1 MTEGERVMLMEE
13 ANRVRQ
19 ILIAGLLLGTLLLAF
34 FPVEPQMSTEVIFDD
49 EVTQLRKADGI
60 GTESSESLVLRVTHD
75 DGAGLMHPVSR
86 VQELLSIEKEAL
98 AGENPD
104 TAWHTDVT
112 ELNRIQSPFT
122 LWDEAFTSRN
132 RSLTQ
137 AEGWSDVLQPLIEE
151 GWCGKNATDEESF
164 AFEATLLLLPNDAD
178 LGVACPSMPGQY
190 AHQPPVS
197 NELLWMV
204 WIGNNQSNTNW
215 SELGVWAEQLS
226 ESTNF
231 TFEAVGA
238 NMLFAKSKTLAESEL
253 KGVMIP
259 LAILLVSALCIGLRD
274 PLVAVVTL
282 GSATLVVGAEMGIMS
297 MFGYTFSVIDGIAV
311 PIIMGV
317 AVDGA
322 FWYCRSSHDVEKV
335 RKMLFV
341 AMLTTIAAVSLALF
355 SPLRAQRS
363 LALVMV
369 IGIFLDWLITR
380 YVLEDF
386 YMSRKKVDMSLPS
399 TRNIL
404 SKPAFTALWPALLLL
419 LAGVAFVSPGGV
431 EVLDIHQFL
440 PEDDPDSAELR
451 QMQDE
456 YILASST
463 DAWILV
469 NVKGDSVEEYRHLLA
484 FQEQLR
490 NHPSIISLDTGL
502 SQSKLMI
509 GIPDSNDENATLDQ
523 VLSSSSLDSLMVKD
537 PRLQSDG
544 ETYAV
549 VLVVYLDGLDTDAAL
564 AFIDDVRV
572 LFFEM
577 EVSGNIGGNF
587 VVGAEAA
594 HSFDESRMTQIF
606 GAGIAVFFVAF
617 CVLRSPEKAL
627 RIAVGTVVV
636 GAAVDGMASLLG
648 GRGVGSAPA
657 VLLGM
662 GFAADYLSH
671 SSSSDHA
678 PTSNDHAARWWAAFT
693 SMCVF
698 ILIAFTTFPP
708 SSETGRLLTLS
719 IFFSVLLATALSLY
733 QTQSDEEE

>member
-1 MTEGERVMLMEE
+1 ME

-60 GTESSESLVLRVTHD
+60 GTESSEALVLRVTHD
-75 DGAGLMHPVSR
+75 DGAGLMHPVAR
-86 VQELLSIEKEAL
+86 VQELLSIEKEAF

-122 LWDEAFTSRN
+122 LWEEAFTSRN
-132 RSLTQ
+132 RSLGE
-137 AEGWSDVLQPLIEE
+137 AEGWSDLLQPLLED

-164 AFEATLLLLPNDAD
+164 AFEATLLLLPNEAD

-190 AHQPPVS
+190 AHQPPTS

-204 WIGNNQSNTNW
+204 WIGDNKSNTNW
-215 SELGVWAEQLS
+215 SELEIWADQLS

-231 TFEAVGA
+231 TFEAVGV

-253 KGVMIP
+253 KGVMLP

-274 PLVAVVTL
+274 PVIAVVTL
-282 GSATLVVGAEMGIMS
+282 GGAALVVGAEMGVMS

-380 YVLEDF
+380 YLLEDF
-386 YMSRKKVDMSLPS
+386 YLSRKKDSVAVSS
-399 TRNIL
+399 SRNVV
-404 SKPAFTALWPALLLL
+404 SNPAFNVMWPALLLL

-431 EVLDIHQFL
+431 EVLDINQFL
-440 PEDDPDSAELR
+440 PEDDPELTELR

-484 FQEQLR
+484 FQEQLK

-502 SQSKLMI
+502 SQTKLMI
-509 GIPDSNDENATLDQ
+509 GIPESDEVNATLDQ
-523 VLSSSSLDSLMVKD
+523 VLSTSNVDSLIVKD

-544 ETYAV
+544 ATYAV
-549 VLVVYLDGLDTDAAL
+549 VLVVYLDGQNTDSAL
-564 AFIDDVRV
+564 AFNDDVRT
-572 LFFEM
+572 LLSDM
-577 EVSGNIGGNF
+577 DVSGDIGGNLA
-587 VVGAEAA
+587 VGAEAA
-594 HSFDESRMTQIF
+594 HSFDDSRMSQIF

-617 CVLRSPEKAL
+617 FVLRSPEKAL

-678 PTSNDHAARWWAAFT
+678 PTSSDHAARWWATFT

-733 QTQSDEEE
+733 QTQNDEEE

>member
-1 MTEGERVMLMEE
+1 ME

-34 FPVEPQMSTEVIFDD
+34 FPVDPQMSTEVIFDD
-49 EVTQLRKADGI
+49 EVSQLRKSDGI
-60 GTESSESLVLRVTHD
+60 GTESSESLVLRITHD
-75 DGAGLMHPVSR
+75 DGGGLMHPISR

-98 AGENPD
+98 NGDNPD

-112 ELNRIQSPFT
+112 TLDRIQSPFT
-122 LWDEAFTSRN
+122 LWEEAFASRN
-132 RSLTQ
+132 RSL
-137 AEGWSDVLQPLIEE
+137 AEAGGWNDVLQPELEE
-151 GWCGKNATDEESF
+151 GWCGMNATDEESF
-164 AFEATLLLLPNDAD
+164 AFEATLLLLPNEAD

-190 AHQPPVS
+190 PHQPPIS

-215 SELGVWAEQLS
+215 SELEVWANQLS

-231 TFEAVGA
+231 TFEGVGV

-253 KGVMIP
+253 KGVMLP

-386 YMSRKKVDMSLPS
+386 YMSRKKVETSLPI
-399 TRNIL
+399 TGDVL
-404 SKPAFTALWPALLLL
+404 SKPVFTALWPALLLL
-419 LAGVAFVSPGGV
+419 LAGIAFIAPSGV
-431 EVLDIHQFL
+431 DVLDIHQFL
-440 PEDDPDSAELR
+440 PEDDQELAELR
-451 QMQDE
+451 QLQDE

-463 DAWILV
+463 DVWILV
-469 NVKGDSVEEYRHLLA
+469 DAKGDSSEEYRNLLS
-484 FQEQLR
+484 FQERLR
-490 NHPSIISLDTGL
+490 HHPSIISLDTGV
-502 SQSKLMI
+502 SQTKLMI
-509 GIPDSNDENATLDQ
+509 GIPDSRDSNATLDQ
-523 VLSSSSLDSLMVKD
+523 VLTASSLDSLMVKD
-537 PRLQSDG
+537 PRLQADG

-549 VLVVYLDGLDTDAAL
+549 VLVVYLDGQNTDAAL
-564 AFIDDVRV
+564 AFNDDVQT
-572 LFFEM
+572 LLSDM
-577 EVSGNIGGNF
+577 NVSGDIGGNL
-587 VVGAEAA
+587 VVGAESA
-594 HSFDESRMTQIF
+594 HSFEKSRMTQIF
-606 GAGIAVFFVAF
+606 GAGLAVFFVAF
-617 CVLRSPEKAL
+617 YVLRSPEKAL

-636 GAAVDGMASLLG
+636 GAAVDGMASMFG

-698 ILIAFTTFPP
+698 ILIAFTKFPP

-719 IFFSVLLATALSLY
+719 IFFSVLLATSLSMY
-733 QTQSDEEE
+733 QIHSEEEE

>member
-1 MTEGERVMLMEE
+1 ME

-19 ILIAGLLLGTLLLAF
+19 ILLASLIVGTLLLAI

-60 GTESSESLVLRVTHD
+60 GTESSESLVLRITHD

-86 VQELLSIEKEAL
+86 VQELLSLEKEAIS
-98 AGENPD
+98 GENPD
-104 TAWHTDVT
+104 TAWHTDVM
-112 ELNRIQSPFT
+112 ELNRIQSPFA
-122 LWDEAFTSRN
+122 LWEEAFSSRN
-132 RSLTQ
+132 RSLVE
-137 AEGWSDVLQPLIEE
+137 AEGWSDLLQPLLED
-151 GWCGKNATDEESF
+151 GWCGKNATDEELF
-164 AFEATLLLLPNDAD
+164 AFEATLLLLPNEAD

-190 AHQPPVS
+190 AHQPPIS

-215 SELGVWAEQLS
+215 SELEVWADQLS

-231 TFEAVGA
+231 TFEAVGV
-238 NMLFAKSKTLAESEL
+238 NMLFAKSKTLAEGEL
-253 KGVMIP
+253 KGVMLP

-274 PLVAVVTL
+274 PVIAVVTL
-282 GSATLVVGAEMGIMS
+282 GSAALVVGAEMGVMS

-380 YVLEDF
+380 YLLEDF
-386 YMSRKKVDMSLPS
+386 YLSRKKDSVAVSS
-399 TRNIL
+399 SRNVV
-404 SKPAFTALWPALLLL
+404 SNPAFNVMWPALLLL

-431 EVLDIHQFL
+431 EVLDINQFL
-440 PEDDPDSAELR
+440 PEDDPELTELR

-484 FQEQLR
+484 FQEQLK

-502 SQSKLMI
+502 SQTKLMI
-509 GIPDSNDENATLDQ
+509 GIPESDEVNATLDQ
-523 VLSSSSLDSLMVKD
+523 VLSTSSVDSLIVKD

-544 ETYAV
+544 ATYAV
-549 VLVVYLDGLDTDAAL
+549 VLVVYLDGQNTDAAL
-564 AFIDDVRV
+564 AFNDDVRT
-572 LFFEM
+572 LFSDM
-577 EVSGNIGGNF
+577 DVSGDIGGNLA
-587 VVGAEAA
+587 VGAEAA
-594 HSFDESRMTQIF
+594 HSFDESRMSQIF

-617 CVLRSPEKAL
+617 FVLRSPEKAL

-678 PTSNDHAARWWAAFT
+678 PTSSDHAARWWAAFT

-698 ILIAFTTFPP
+698 ILIGFTTFPP

-733 QTQSDEEE
+733 QTQNDEEE

>member
-1 MTEGERVMLMEE
+1 ME

-19 ILIAGLLLGTLLLAF
+19 ILLASLIVGTLLLAI

-60 GTESSESLVLRVTHD
+60 GTESSESLVLRITHD

-86 VQELLSIEKEAL
+86 VQELLSLEKEAIS
-98 AGENPD
+98 GENPD
-104 TAWHTDVT
+104 TAWHTDVM
-112 ELNRIQSPFT
+112 ELNRIQSPFA
-122 LWDEAFTSRN
+122 LWEEAFSSRN
-132 RSLTQ
+132 RSLVE
-137 AEGWSDVLQPLIEE
+137 AEGWSDLLQPLLED

-164 AFEATLLLLPNDAD
+164 AFEATLLLLPNEAD

-190 AHQPPVS
+190 AHQPPIS

-215 SELGVWAEQLS
+215 SELEVWADQLS

-231 TFEAVGA
+231 TFEAVGV
-238 NMLFAKSKTLAESEL
+238 NMLFAKSKTLAEGEL
-253 KGVMIP
+253 KGVMLP

-274 PLVAVVTL
+274 PVIAVVTL
-282 GSATLVVGAEMGIMS
+282 GSAALVVGAEMGVMS

-380 YVLEDF
+380 YLLEDF
-386 YMSRKKVDMSLPS
+386 YLSRKKDSVAVSS
-399 TRNIL
+399 SRNVV
-404 SKPAFTALWPALLLL
+404 SNPAFNVMWPALLLL

-431 EVLDIHQFL
+431 EVLDINQFL
-440 PEDDPDSAELR
+440 PEDDPELTELR

-469 NVKGDSVEEYRHLLA
+469 NVKGDSVEDYRHLLA
-484 FQEQLR
+484 FQEQLK

-502 SQSKLMI
+502 SQTKLMI
-509 GIPDSNDENATLDQ
+509 GIPESDEVNATLDQ
-523 VLSSSSLDSLMVKD
+523 VLSTSSVDSLIVKD

-544 ETYAV
+544 ATYAV
-549 VLVVYLDGLDTDAAL
+549 VLVVYLDGQNTDAAL
-564 AFIDDVRV
+564 AFNDDVRT
-572 LFFEM
+572 LFSDM
-577 EVSGNIGGNF
+577 DVSGDIGGNLA
-587 VVGAEAA
+587 VGAEAA
-594 HSFDESRMTQIF
+594 HSFDESRMSQIF

-617 CVLRSPEKAL
+617 FVLRSPEKAL

-678 PTSNDHAARWWAAFT
+678 PTSSDHAARWWAAFT

-698 ILIAFTTFPP
+698 ILIGFTTFPP

-733 QTQSDEEE
+733 QTQNDEEE

>member
-1 MTEGERVMLMEE
+1 MLME

-60 GTESSESLVLRVTHD
+60 GTESSEALVLRVTHD
-75 DGAGLMHPVSR
+75 DGAGLMHPVAR
-86 VQELLSIEKEAL
+86 VQELLSIEKEAF

-122 LWDEAFTSRN
+122 LWEEAFTSRN
-132 RSLTQ
+132 RSLAE
-137 AEGWSDVLQPLIEE
+137 AEGWSDLLQPLLED

-164 AFEATLLLLPNDAD
+164 AFEATLLLLPNEAD

-190 AHQPPVS
+190 AHQPPTS

-204 WIGNNQSNTNW
+204 WIGDNKSNTNW
-215 SELGVWAEQLS
+215 SELEIWADQLS

-231 TFEAVGA
+231 TFEAVGV

-253 KGVMIP
+253 KGVMLP

-274 PLVAVVTL
+274 PVIAVVTL
-282 GSATLVVGAEMGIMS
+282 GSAALVVGAEMGVMS

-380 YVLEDF
+380 YLLEDF
-386 YMSRKKVDMSLPS
+386 YLSRKKDSVAVSS
-399 TRNIL
+399 SRNVV
-404 SKPAFTALWPALLLL
+404 SNPAFNVMWPALLLL

-431 EVLDIHQFL
+431 EVLDINQFL
-440 PEDDPDSAELR
+440 PEDDPELTELR

-484 FQEQLR
+484 FQEQLK

-502 SQSKLMI
+502 SQTKLMI
-509 GIPDSNDENATLDQ
+509 GIPESDEVNATLDQ
-523 VLSSSSLDSLMVKD
+523 VLSTSNVDSLIVKD

-544 ETYAV
+544 ATYAV
-549 VLVVYLDGLDTDAAL
+549 VLVVYLDGQNTDSAL
-564 AFIDDVRV
+564 AFNDDVRT
-572 LFFEM
+572 LLSDM
-577 EVSGNIGGNF
+577 DISGDIGGNLA
-587 VVGAEAA
+587 VGAEAA
-594 HSFDESRMTQIF
+594 HSFDESRMSQIF

-617 CVLRSPEKAL
+617 LVLRSPEKAL

-678 PTSNDHAARWWAAFT
+678 PTSSDHAARWWAAFT

-733 QTQSDEEE
+733 QTQNDEEE

>member
-1 MTEGERVMLMEE
+1 ME
-13 ANRVRQ
+13 ANRVRL
-19 ILIAGLLLGTLLLAF
+19 ILLASLIVGTLLLAI

-60 GTESSESLVLRVTHD
+60 GTESSESLVLRITHD

-86 VQELLSIEKEAL
+86 VQELLSIEKEAFS
-98 AGENPD
+98 GEEPA

-112 ELNRIQSPFT
+112 KLNRIQSPYT
-122 LWDEAFTSRN
+122 LWEDAFSSRN
-132 RSLTQ
+132 RSLVE
-137 AEGWSDVLQPLIEE
+137 AEGWNELLEPLLED

-164 AFEATLLLLPNDAD
+164 AFEATLLLLPNEAD

-190 AHQPPVS
+190 AHQPPTS

-215 SELGVWAEQLS
+215 SELEVWADQLS

-231 TFEAVGA
+231 TFEAVGV

-253 KGVMIP
+253 KSVMLP
-259 LAILLVSALCIGLRD
+259 LAILLVSALCFGLRD
-274 PLVAVVTL
+274 PVIAVVTL
-282 GSATLVVGAEMGIMS
+282 GSATLVVGAELGIMS

-380 YVLEDF
+380 YMLEDF
-386 YMSRKKVDMSLPS
+386 YLSRKKVSIAVS
-399 TRNIL
+399 SSKNVL
-404 SKPAFTALWPALLLL
+404 SNPAFTVMWPALLLL
-419 LAGVAFVSPGGV
+419 LAGVAFVSPSGV
-431 EVLDIHQFL
+431 EVLDINQFL
-440 PEDDPDSAELR
+440 PDDDPELAELR

-484 FQEQLR
+484 FQEQLK
-490 NHPSIISLDTGL
+490 NHPSIISLDTGI
-502 SQSKLMI
+502 SQTKLMI
-509 GIPDSNDENATLDQ
+509 GIPESEDLNATLDQ
-523 VLSSSSLDSLMVKD
+523 VLSTSSVDSLMVKD
-537 PRLQSDG
+537 PRLQSNGD
-544 ETYAV
+544 TYAV
-549 VLVVYLDGLDTDAAL
+549 VLAVYLDGQNTDAAL
-564 AFIDDVRV
+564 AFNADVRA
-572 LFFEM
+572 LFSDM
-577 EVSGNIGGNF
+577 DVSGDIGGNLA
-587 VVGAEAA
+587 VGAEAA
-594 HSFDESRMTQIF
+594 HSFEKSRMSQIF

-617 CVLRSPEKAL
+617 FVLRSQ
-627 RIAVGTVVV
+627 I
-636 GAAVDGMASLLG
+636 
-648 GRGVGSAPA
+648 GRAHV
-657 VLLGM
+657 
-662 GFAADYLSH
+662 
-671 SSSSDHA
+671 
-678 PTSNDHAARWWAAFT
+678 
-693 SMCVF
+693 
-698 ILIAFTTFPP
+698 
-708 SSETGRLLTLS
+708 
-719 IFFSVLLATALSLY
+719 
-733 QTQSDEEE
+733 

>member
-1 MTEGERVMLMEE
+1 MLME

-60 GTESSESLVLRVTHD
+60 GTESSEALVLRVTHD
-75 DGAGLMHPVSR
+75 DGAGLMHPVAR
-86 VQELLSIEKEAL
+86 VQELLSIEKEAF

-122 LWDEAFTSRN
+122 LWEEAFTSRN
-132 RSLTQ
+132 RSLAE
-137 AEGWSDVLQPLIEE
+137 AEGWSDLLQPLLED

-164 AFEATLLLLPNDAD
+164 AFEATLLLLPNEAD

-190 AHQPPVS
+190 AHQPPTS

-204 WIGNNQSNTNW
+204 WIGDNKSNTNW
-215 SELGVWAEQLS
+215 SELEIWADQLS

-231 TFEAVGA
+231 TFEAVGV

-253 KGVMIP
+253 KGVMLP

-274 PLVAVVTL
+274 PVIAVVTL
-282 GSATLVVGAEMGIMS
+282 GSAALVVGAEMGVMS

-380 YVLEDF
+380 YLLEDF
-386 YMSRKKVDMSLPS
+386 YLSRKKDSVAVSS
-399 TRNIL
+399 SRNVV
-404 SKPAFTALWPALLLL
+404 SNPAFNVMWPALLLL

-431 EVLDIHQFL
+431 EVLDINQFL
-440 PEDDPDSAELR
+440 PEDDPELTELR

-484 FQEQLR
+484 FQEQLK

-502 SQSKLMI
+502 SQTKLMI
-509 GIPDSNDENATLDQ
+509 GIPESDEVNATLDQ
-523 VLSSSSLDSLMVKD
+523 VLSTSNVDSLIVKD

-544 ETYAV
+544 ATYAV
-549 VLVVYLDGLDTDAAL
+549 VLVVYLDGQNTDSAL
-564 AFIDDVRV
+564 AFNDDVRT
-572 LFFEM
+572 LLSDM
-577 EVSGNIGGNF
+577 DISGDIGGNLA
-587 VVGAEAA
+587 VGAEAA
-594 HSFDESRMTQIF
+594 HSFDESRMSQIF

-617 CVLRSPEKAL
+617 FVLRSPEKAL

-678 PTSNDHAARWWAAFT
+678 PTSSDHAARWWAAFT

-733 QTQSDEEE
+733 QTQNDEEE

>member
-1 MTEGERVMLMEE
+1 ME

-49 EVTQLRKADGI
+49 EVTQLRKSDGI
-60 GTESSESLVLRVTHD
+60 GTESSESLVLRITHD
-75 DGAGLMHPVSR
+75 DGGSLMHPISR
-86 VQELLSIEKEAL
+86 VQELLSIENEAFS
-98 AGENPD
+98 GENPA
-104 TAWHTDVT
+104 TVWHTDST
-112 ELNRIQSPFT
+112 TLDRIQSPFT
-122 LWDEAFTSRN
+122 LWEEAFASRN
-132 RSLTQ
+132 RSLTE
-137 AEGWSDVLQPLIEE
+137 AGGWNDVLQPELEE

-164 AFEATLLLLPNDAD
+164 AFEATLLLLPNEAD

-190 AHQPPVS
+190 PHQPPTS

-215 SELGVWAEQLS
+215 SELEVWAEQLS

-231 TFEAVGA
+231 TFEGVGV
-238 NMLFAKSKTLAESEL
+238 NMLFAQSKALATNEL
-253 KGVMIP
+253 KGVMLP

-386 YMSRKKVDMSLPS
+386 YMSRKKVETTPPLSVDV
-399 TRNIL
+399 L
-404 SKPAFTALWPALLLL
+404 SKPVFTALWPALLLI
-419 LAGVAFVSPGGV
+419 LAGVALVAPSGV
-431 EVLDIHQFL
+431 EVLDINQFL
-440 PEDDPDSAELR
+440 PEDDPELAELR

-469 NVKGDSVEEYRHLLA
+469 NVKGDSIEEYRNLLA
-484 FQEQLR
+484 FQDQLR
-490 NHPSIISLDTGL
+490 NHPSIISLDTGI

-509 GIPDSNDENATLDQ
+509 GIPDSADANATLDE
-523 VLSSSSLDSLMVKD
+523 VFAESTLDSLMVKD

-549 VLVVYLDGLDTDAAL
+549 VLVVYLDGQNTDAAL
-564 AFIDDVRV
+564 VFNDDVRT
-572 LFFEM
+572 LFSDM
-577 EVSGNIGGNF
+577 DVSGDIGGSLA
-587 VVGAEAA
+587 VGAEAA
-594 HSFDESRMTQIF
+594 LSFEESRMTQVF
-606 GAGIAVFFVAF
+606 GAGLAVFFVAF
-617 CVLRSPEKAL
+617 FVLRSPEKAL
-627 RIAVGTVVV
+627 RIAVGTVAV
-636 GAAVDGMASLLG
+636 GAAVDGMASMLG

-671 SSSSDHA
+671 SSSSDHV

-708 SSETGRLLTLS
+708 SSETGRLLTVS
-719 IFFSVLLATALSLY
+719 IFFSVLLATSLSMY
-733 QTQSDEEE
+733 QTQNEEEE

>member
-1 MTEGERVMLMEE
+1 ME
-13 ANRVRQ
+13 ANRVRL
-19 ILIAGLLLGTLLLAF
+19 ILLASLIVGTLLLAI

-60 GTESSESLVLRVTHD
+60 GTESSESLVLRITHD

-86 VQELLSIEKEAL
+86 VQELLSIEKEAFS
-98 AGENPD
+98 GEEPA

-112 ELNRIQSPFT
+112 KLNRIQSPYT
-122 LWDEAFTSRN
+122 LWEDAFSSRN
-132 RSLTQ
+132 RSLVE
-137 AEGWSDVLQPLIEE
+137 AEGWNELLEPLLED

-164 AFEATLLLLPNDAD
+164 AFEATLLLLPNEAD

-190 AHQPPVS
+190 AHQPPTS

-215 SELGVWAEQLS
+215 SELEVWADQLS

-231 TFEAVGA
+231 TFEAVGV

-253 KGVMIP
+253 KSVMLP
-259 LAILLVSALCIGLRD
+259 LAILLVSALCFGLRD
-274 PLVAVVTL
+274 PVIAVVTL
-282 GSATLVVGAEMGIMS
+282 GSATLVVGAELGIMS

-380 YVLEDF
+380 YMLEDF
-386 YMSRKKVDMSLPS
+386 YLSRKKVSIAVS
-399 TRNIL
+399 SSKNVL
-404 SKPAFTALWPALLLL
+404 SNPAFTVMWPALLLL
-419 LAGVAFVSPGGV
+419 LAGVAFVSPSGV
-431 EVLDIHQFL
+431 EVLDINQFL
-440 PEDDPDSAELR
+440 PDDDPELAELR

-484 FQEQLR
+484 FQEQLK
-490 NHPSIISLDTGL
+490 NHPSIISLDTGI
-502 SQSKLMI
+502 SQTKLMI
-509 GIPDSNDENATLDQ
+509 GIPESEDLNATLDQ
-523 VLSSSSLDSLMVKD
+523 VLSTSSVDSLMVKD
-537 PRLQSDG
+537 PRLQSNGD
-544 ETYAV
+544 TYAV
-549 VLVVYLDGLDTDAAL
+549 VLAVYLDGQNTDAAL
-564 AFIDDVRV
+564 AFNADVRA
-572 LFFEM
+572 LFSDM
-577 EVSGNIGGNF
+577 DVSGDIGGNLA
-587 VVGAEAA
+587 VGAEAA
-594 HSFDESRMTQIF
+594 HSFEKSRTSQIF

-617 CVLRSPEKAL
+617 FVLRSPEKAL

-636 GAAVDGMASLLG
+636 GTAVDGMASMLG

-671 SSSSDHA
+671 SSSSDDA
-678 PTSNDHAARWWAAFT
+678 PTSSDHAARWWAAFT

-733 QTQSDEEE
+733 QTRNDEEE

>member
-1 MTEGERVMLMEE
+1 MCIRDR

-75 DGAGLMHPVSR
+75 DGAGLMHPVAR
-86 VQELLSIEKEAL
+86 VQELLNIEKEAF

-122 LWDEAFTSRN
+122 LWEDAFTSRN
-132 RSLTQ
+132 RSL
-137 AEGWSDVLQPLIEE
+137 AEAAGWGDLLQPLLED

-164 AFEATLLLLPNDAD
+164 AFEATLLLLPNEAD

-190 AHQPPVS
+190 AHQPPTS

-215 SELGVWAEQLS
+215 SELEIWADQLS

-231 TFEAVGA
+231 TFEAVGV

-274 PLVAVVTL
+274 PVIAVVTL
-282 GSATLVVGAEMGIMS
+282 GSAALVVGAEMGVMS

-380 YVLEDF
+380 YLLEDF
-386 YMSRKKVDMSLPS
+386 YLSRKKDSVAVSS
-399 TRNIL
+399 SRNVV
-404 SKPAFTALWPALLLL
+404 SNPAFNVMWPALLLL

-431 EVLDIHQFL
+431 EVLDINQFL
-440 PEDDPDSAELR
+440 PEDDPELIELR

-484 FQEQLR
+484 FQEQLK

-502 SQSKLMI
+502 SQTKLMI
-509 GIPDSNDENATLDQ
+509 GIPESDDVNATLDQ
-523 VLSSSSLDSLMVKD
+523 VLSTSNVDSLMVKD

-544 ETYAV
+544 ATYAV
-549 VLVVYLDGLDTDAAL
+549 VLVVYLDGQNTDSAL
-564 AFIDDVRV
+564 AFNDDVRT
-572 LFFEM
+572 LFSDM
-577 EVSGNIGGNF
+577 DVSGDIGGNLA
-587 VVGAEAA
+587 VGAEAA
-594 HSFDESRMTQIF
+594 HSFDESRMSQIF

-617 CVLRSPEKAL
+617 FVLRSPEKAL

-678 PTSNDHAARWWAAFT
+678 PTSSDHAARWWAAFT

-733 QTQSDEEE
+733 QNQNDEEE

>member
-1 MTEGERVMLMEE
+1 MTEGERVMLME

-75 DGAGLMHPVSR
+75 DGAGLMHPVAR
-86 VQELLSIEKEAL
+86 VQELLSIEKEAF

-122 LWDEAFTSRN
+122 LWEDAFTSRN
-132 RSLTQ
+132 RSLVE
-137 AEGWSDVLQPLIEE
+137 AGGWNDVLQPMLED

-164 AFEATLLLLPNDAD
+164 AFEATLLLLPNEAD

-190 AHQPPVS
+190 AHQPPTS

-215 SELGVWAEQLS
+215 SELEIWADQLS

-231 TFEAVGA
+231 TFEAVGV

-253 KGVMIP
+253 KGVMLP

-274 PLVAVVTL
+274 PVIAVVTL
-282 GSATLVVGAEMGIMS
+282 GSAALVVGAEMGVMS

-380 YVLEDF
+380 YLLEDF
-386 YMSRKKVDMSLPS
+386 YLSRKKDSVAVSS
-399 TRNIL
+399 TRNVV
-404 SKPAFTALWPALLLL
+404 SNPAFNVMWPALLLL

-431 EVLDIHQFL
+431 EVLDINQFL
-440 PEDDPDSAELR
+440 PEDDPELTELR

-484 FQEQLR
+484 FQEQLK

-502 SQSKLMI
+502 SQTKLMI
-509 GIPDSNDENATLDQ
+509 GIPESDEVNATLDQ
-523 VLSSSSLDSLMVKD
+523 VLSTSNVDSLMVKD

-544 ETYAV
+544 ATYAV
-549 VLVVYLDGLDTDAAL
+549 VLVVYLDGQNTDSAL
-564 AFIDDVRV
+564 AFNDDVRT
-572 LFFEM
+572 LFSDM
-577 EVSGNIGGNF
+577 DVSGDIGGNLA
-587 VVGAEAA
+587 VGAEAA
-594 HSFDESRMTQIF
+594 HSFDESRMSQIF

-617 CVLRSPEKAL
+617 FVLRSPEKAL

-678 PTSNDHAARWWAAFT
+678 PTSSDHAARWWAAFT

-733 QTQSDEEE
+733 QTQNDEEE

>member
-1 MTEGERVMLMEE
+1 ME

-19 ILIAGLLLGTLLLAF
+19 ILLASLIVGTLLLAI

-60 GTESSESLVLRVTHD
+60 GTESSESLVLRITHD

-86 VQELLSIEKEAL
+86 VQELLSLEKEAIS
-98 AGENPD
+98 GENPD
-104 TAWHTDVT
+104 TAWHTDVM
-112 ELNRIQSPFT
+112 ELNRIQSPFA
-122 LWDEAFTSRN
+122 LWEEAFSSRN
-132 RSLTQ
+132 RSLIE
-137 AEGWSDVLQPLIEE
+137 AEGWSDLLQPLLED
-151 GWCGKNATDEESF
+151 GWCGKNATDEELF
-164 AFEATLLLLPNDAD
+164 AFEATLLLLPNEAD

-190 AHQPPVS
+190 AHQPPIS

-215 SELGVWAEQLS
+215 SELEVWADQLS

-231 TFEAVGA
+231 TFEAVGV
-238 NMLFAKSKTLAESEL
+238 NMLFAKSKTLAEGEL
-253 KGVMIP
+253 KGVMLP

-274 PLVAVVTL
+274 PVIAVVTL
-282 GSATLVVGAEMGIMS
+282 GSAALVVGAEMGVMS

-380 YVLEDF
+380 YLLEDF
-386 YMSRKKVDMSLPS
+386 YLSRKKDSVAVSS
-399 TRNIL
+399 SRNVV
-404 SKPAFTALWPALLLL
+404 SNPAFNVMWPALLLL

-431 EVLDIHQFL
+431 EVLDINQFL
-440 PEDDPDSAELR
+440 PEDDPELTELR

-469 NVKGDSVEEYRHLLA
+469 NVKGDSVEDYRHLLA
-484 FQEQLR
+484 FQEQLK

-502 SQSKLMI
+502 SQTKLMI
-509 GIPDSNDENATLDQ
+509 GIPESDEVNATLDQ
-523 VLSSSSLDSLMVKD
+523 VLSTSSVDSLIVKD

-544 ETYAV
+544 ATYAV
-549 VLVVYLDGLDTDAAL
+549 VLVVYLDGQNTDAAL
-564 AFIDDVRV
+564 AFNDDVRT
-572 LFFEM
+572 LFSDM
-577 EVSGNIGGNF
+577 DVSGDIGGNLA
-587 VVGAEAA
+587 VGAEAA
-594 HSFDESRMTQIF
+594 HSFDESRMSQIF

-617 CVLRSPEKAL
+617 FVLRSPEKAL

-678 PTSNDHAARWWAAFT
+678 PTSSDHAARWWAAFT

-698 ILIAFTTFPP
+698 ILIGFTTFPP

-733 QTQSDEEE
+733 QTQNDEEE

>member
-1 MTEGERVMLMEE
+1 ME

-19 ILIAGLLLGTLLLAF
+19 ILLASLIVGTLLLAI

-60 GTESSESLVLRVTHD
+60 GTESSESLVLRITHD

-86 VQELLSIEKEAL
+86 VQELLSLEKEAIS
-98 AGENPD
+98 GENPD
-104 TAWHTDVT
+104 TAWHTDVM
-112 ELNRIQSPFT
+112 ELNRIQSPFA
-122 LWDEAFTSRN
+122 LWEEAFSSRN
-132 RSLTQ
+132 RSLVE
-137 AEGWSDVLQPLIEE
+137 AEGWSDLLQPLLED
-151 GWCGKNATDEESF
+151 GWCGKNATDEELF
-164 AFEATLLLLPNDAD
+164 AFEATLLLLPNEAD

-190 AHQPPVS
+190 AHQPPIS

-215 SELGVWAEQLS
+215 SELEVWADQLS

-231 TFEAVGA
+231 TFEAVGV
-238 NMLFAKSKTLAESEL
+238 NMLFAKSKTLAEGEL
-253 KGVMIP
+253 KGVMLP

-274 PLVAVVTL
+274 PVIAVVTL
-282 GSATLVVGAEMGIMS
+282 GSAALVVGAEMGVMS

-380 YVLEDF
+380 YLLEDF
-386 YMSRKKVDMSLPS
+386 YLSRKKDSVAVSS
-399 TRNIL
+399 SRNVV
-404 SKPAFTALWPALLLL
+404 SNPAFNVMWPALLLL

-431 EVLDIHQFL
+431 EVLDINQFL
-440 PEDDPDSAELR
+440 PEDDPELTELR

-469 NVKGDSVEEYRHLLA
+469 NVKGDSVEDYRHLLA
-484 FQEQLR
+484 FQEQLK

-502 SQSKLMI
+502 SQTKLMI
-509 GIPDSNDENATLDQ
+509 GIPESDEVNATLDQ
-523 VLSSSSLDSLMVKD
+523 VLSTSSVDSLIVKD

-544 ETYAV
+544 ATYAV
-549 VLVVYLDGLDTDAAL
+549 VLVVYLDGQNTDAAL
-564 AFIDDVRV
+564 AFNDDVRT
-572 LFFEM
+572 LFSDM
-577 EVSGNIGGNF
+577 DVSGDIGGNLA
-587 VVGAEAA
+587 VGAEAA
-594 HSFDESRMTQIF
+594 HSFDESRMSQIF

-617 CVLRSPEKAL
+617 FVLRSPEKAL

-678 PTSNDHAARWWAAFT
+678 PTSSDHAARWWAAFT

-698 ILIAFTTFPP
+698 ILIGFTTFPP

-733 QTQSDEEE
+733 QTQNDEEE

>member
-1 MTEGERVMLMEE
+1 ME

-49 EVTQLRKADGI
+49 EVTQLRKSDGI
-60 GTESSESLVLRVTHD
+60 GTESSESLVLRITHD
-75 DGAGLMHPVSR
+75 DGGSLMHPISR
-86 VQELLSIEKEAL
+86 VQELLSIENEAFS
-98 AGENPD
+98 GENPA
-104 TAWHTDVT
+104 TAWHTDST
-112 ELNRIQSPFT
+112 TLDRIQSPFT
-122 LWDEAFTSRN
+122 LWEEAFASRN
-132 RSLTQ
+132 RSLTE
-137 AEGWSDVLQPLIEE
+137 AGGWNDVLQPELEE

-164 AFEATLLLLPNDAD
+164 AFEATLLLLPNEAD

-190 AHQPPVS
+190 PHQPPTS

-215 SELGVWAEQLS
+215 SELEVWAEQLS

-231 TFEAVGA
+231 TFEGVGV
-238 NMLFAKSKTLAESEL
+238 NMLFAQSKALATNEL
-253 KGVMIP
+253 KGVMLP

-386 YMSRKKVDMSLPS
+386 YMSRKKVETTLPLS
-399 TRNIL
+399 VDVL
-404 SKPAFTALWPALLLL
+404 SKPVFTALWPALLLI
-419 LAGVAFVSPGGV
+419 LAGVALVAPSGV
-431 EVLDIHQFL
+431 EVLDINQFL
-440 PEDDPDSAELR
+440 PEDDPELAELR

-469 NVKGDSVEEYRHLLA
+469 NVKGDSIEEYRNLLA
-484 FQEQLR
+484 FQDQLR
-490 NHPSIISLDTGL
+490 NHPSIISLDTGI

-509 GIPDSNDENATLDQ
+509 GIPDSADANATLDE
-523 VLSSSSLDSLMVKD
+523 VFAESTLDSLMVED

-549 VLVVYLDGLDTDAAL
+549 VLVVYLDGQNTDAAL
-564 AFIDDVRV
+564 VFNDDVRT
-572 LFFEM
+572 LFSDM
-577 EVSGNIGGNF
+577 DVSGDIGGSLA
-587 VVGAEAA
+587 VGAEAA
-594 HSFDESRMTQIF
+594 LSFEESRMTQVF
-606 GAGIAVFFVAF
+606 GAGLAVFFVAF
-617 CVLRSPEKAL
+617 FVLRSPEKAL
-627 RIAVGTVVV
+627 RIAVGTVAV
-636 GAAVDGMASLLG
+636 GAAVDGMASMLG

-671 SSSSDHA
+671 SSSSDHV

-708 SSETGRLLTLS
+708 SSETGRLLTVS
-719 IFFSVLLATALSLY
+719 IFFSVLLATSLSMY
-733 QTQSDEEE
+733 QTQNEEEE

>member
-1 MTEGERVMLMEE
+1 MTEGERVMLME

-60 GTESSESLVLRVTHD
+60 GTESSEALVLRVTHD
-75 DGAGLMHPVSR
+75 DGAGLMHPVAR
-86 VQELLSIEKEAL
+86 VQELLSIEKEAF

-122 LWDEAFTSRN
+122 LWEEAFTSRN
-132 RSLTQ
+132 RSLAE
-137 AEGWSDVLQPLIEE
+137 AEGWSDLLQPLLED

-164 AFEATLLLLPNDAD
+164 AFEATLLLLPNEAD

-190 AHQPPVS
+190 AHQPPTS

-204 WIGNNQSNTNW
+204 WIGDNKSNTNW
-215 SELGVWAEQLS
+215 SELEIWADQLS

-231 TFEAVGA
+231 TFEAVGV

-253 KGVMIP
+253 KGVMLP

-274 PLVAVVTL
+274 PVIAVVTL
-282 GSATLVVGAEMGIMS
+282 GSAALVVGAEMGVMS

-380 YVLEDF
+380 YLLEDF
-386 YMSRKKVDMSLPS
+386 YLSRKKDSVAVSS
-399 TRNIL
+399 SRNVV
-404 SKPAFTALWPALLLL
+404 SNPAFNVMWPALLLL

-431 EVLDIHQFL
+431 EVLDINQFL
-440 PEDDPDSAELR
+440 PEDDPELTELR

-484 FQEQLR
+484 FQEQLK

-502 SQSKLMI
+502 SQTKLMI
-509 GIPDSNDENATLDQ
+509 GIPESDEVNATLDQ
-523 VLSSSSLDSLMVKD
+523 VLSTSNVDSLIVKD

-544 ETYAV
+544 ATYAV
-549 VLVVYLDGLDTDAAL
+549 VLVVYLDGQNTDSAL
-564 AFIDDVRV
+564 AFNDDVRT
-572 LFFEM
+572 LLSDM
-577 EVSGNIGGNF
+577 DISGDIGGNLA
-587 VVGAEAA
+587 VGAEAA
-594 HSFDESRMTQIF
+594 HSFDESRMSQIF

-617 CVLRSPEKAL
+617 LVLRSPEKAL

-678 PTSNDHAARWWAAFT
+678 PTSSDHAARWWAAFT

-733 QTQSDEEE
+733 QTQNDEEE

>member
-1 MTEGERVMLMEE
+1 ME

-19 ILIAGLLLGTLLLAF
+19 ILLASLIVGTLLLAI

-60 GTESSESLVLRVTHD
+60 GTESSESLVLRITHD

-86 VQELLSIEKEAL
+86 VQELLSLEKEAIS
-98 AGENPD
+98 GENPD
-104 TAWHTDVT
+104 TAWHTDVM
-112 ELNRIQSPFT
+112 ELNRIQSPFA
-122 LWDEAFTSRN
+122 LWEEAFSSRN
-132 RSLTQ
+132 RSLVE
-137 AEGWSDVLQPLIEE
+137 AEGWSDLLQPLLED

-164 AFEATLLLLPNDAD
+164 AFEATLLLLPNEAD

-190 AHQPPVS
+190 AHQPPIS

-215 SELGVWAEQLS
+215 SELEVWADQLS

-231 TFEAVGA
+231 TFEAVGV
-238 NMLFAKSKTLAESEL
+238 NMLFAKSKTLAEGEL
-253 KGVMIP
+253 KGVMLP

-274 PLVAVVTL
+274 PVIAVVTL
-282 GSATLVVGAEMGIMS
+282 GSAALVVGAEMGVMS

-380 YVLEDF
+380 YLLEDF
-386 YMSRKKVDMSLPS
+386 YLSRKKDSVAVSS
-399 TRNIL
+399 SRNVV
-404 SKPAFTALWPALLLL
+404 SNPAFNVMWPALLLL

-431 EVLDIHQFL
+431 EVLDINQFL
-440 PEDDPDSAELR
+440 PEDDPELTELR

-484 FQEQLR
+484 FQEQLK

-502 SQSKLMI
+502 SQTKLMI
-509 GIPDSNDENATLDQ
+509 GIPESDEVNATLDQ
-523 VLSSSSLDSLMVKD
+523 VLSTSSVDSLIVKD

-544 ETYAV
+544 ATYAV
-549 VLVVYLDGLDTDAAL
+549 VLVVYLDGQNTDAAL
-564 AFIDDVRV
+564 AFNDDVRT
-572 LFFEM
+572 LFSDM
-577 EVSGNIGGNF
+577 DVSGDIGGNLA
-587 VVGAEAA
+587 VGAEAA
-594 HSFDESRMTQIF
+594 HSFDESRMSQIF

-617 CVLRSPEKAL
+617 FVLRSPEKAL

-678 PTSNDHAARWWAAFT
+678 PTSSDHAARWWAAFT

-698 ILIAFTTFPP
+698 ILIGFTTFPP

-733 QTQSDEEE
+733 QTQNDEEE